1 MKAYIYDVHTVEGE
15 HIRMTLT
22 ENEATKLY
30 NKIDDDLGVTEE
42 PEADE
47 WRFASEIPDGVTVIG
62 KNTGVKFRREDGK
75 TYFLGTNKT
84 WLLSESFYL
93 DEEQAENGGF
103 VRVGRSE

>member
-42 PEADE
+42 PEQNEWKLAAD
-47 WRFASEIPDGVTVIG
+47 IPDNTIVIG

-93 DEEQAENGGF
+93 DEEQAVDGGF
-103 VRVGRSE
+103 LRVGRSE

>member
-1 MKAYIYDVHTVEGE
+1 MKTYLYD
-15 HIRMTLT
+15 IRRTDGQET
-22 ENEATKLY
+22 RVIIDEVSAKSLY
-30 NKIDDDLGVTEE
+30 EQLAADLGSKE

-84 WLLSESFYL
+84 WLLSESFFL
-93 DEEQAENGGF
+93 DEELAKDGGF
-103 VRVGRSE
+103 VRVGRA